1 MARAMQVVADGTQW
15 MIRLAEGD
23 DLHTRLGEAAAAHR
37 IHAGAVVLGIGQL
50 KSGSVGFWNG
60 REYAPKEFRSPMEL
74 LALGGSIAVAD
85 GRPSIHLH
93 ATLSGPD
100 HSVIGGHLV
109 LGTVGLLAEILVAGF
124 PNRTFG
130 RPMVES
136 LGLRVLDLEPP
147 PNP

>member
-1 MARAMQVVADGTQW
+1 MQVVAEGTRW
-15 MIRLAEGD
+15 MIRLGEGD
-23 DLHTRLGEAAAAHR
+23 DIHARLSEAADAHR

-60 REYAPKEFRSPMEL
+60 REYAAKEFRTPMEL
-74 LALGGSIAVAD
+74 LALAGSVAVAD

-93 ATLSGPD
+93 ASLSGPD

-109 LGTVGLLAEILVAGF
+109 RGTVGLLAEILVEGF

-136 LGLRVLDLEPP
+136 LGLRLLDLEPP